1 MLQCARFFAL
11 VKVRGFEQHQLTKG
25 LQAARFLL
33 LVPDASKLHP
43 DSSQI
48 FPRVEKLACSANNS
62 EGLSTGYEI
71 PTTQIFEDSK
81 LILFHLSLMIWPTD
95 NSNQSLLA
103 TSRDKSWHI
112 NKRQLV
118 FFPIHAHI
126 FWETLAKP
134 IQNHS
139 ISKFK
144 SSEMAST
151 TLWSRYE
158 FGDQVKAKV
167 KAMHVLKIHIERDHP
182 NKYYIIPINTYIER
196 LSHARCARTIFIHEL
211 RWKKKKKKTN
221 ERALRT
227 GKFVNAS

>member
-1 MLQCARFFAL
+1 
-11 VKVRGFEQHQLTKG
+11 
-25 LQAARFLL
+25 
-33 LVPDASKLHP
+33 
-43 DSSQI
+43 
-48 FPRVEKLACSANNS
+48 
-62 EGLSTGYEI
+62 
-71 PTTQIFEDSK
+71 
-81 LILFHLSLMIWPTD
+81 MIWPTD

-139 ISKFK
+139 HSKFI

-158 FGDQVKAKV
+158 FSDQVKAKV
-167 KAMHVLKIHIERDHP
+167 KAMHVLKIHIERDYP
-182 NKYYIIPINTYIER
+182 NKYYIISINTYIER

-211 RWKKKKKKTN
+211 RWKKKKKTN

-227 GKFVNAS
+227 GKFVNASYRYDVLVHTYLNFFLWRPSHFKDWKRTTEKIHRSSNQRHER

>member
-1 MLQCARFFAL
+1 MLQYARFFAL
-11 VKVRGFEQHQLTKG
+11 VKVRGFEQHQLAKD
-25 LQAARFLL
+25 LQAARSLL

-71 PTTQIFEDSK
+71 PTTQIFEGSK
-81 LILFHLSLMIWPTD
+81 LIPSHLSLMIWPTD

-103 TSRDKSWHI
+103 TSRDKSRHI

-139 ISKFK
+139 ISKFI

-167 KAMHVLKIHIERDHP
+167 KAMHVLKIHIERDYP
-182 NKYYIIPINTYIER
+182 NRYYIIPINTYIER
-196 LSHARCARTIFIHEL
+196 LSHARCAWTIFIHEL
-211 RWKKKKKKTN
+211 RWKKKKKN
-221 ERALRT
+221 ERASAAN
-227 GKFVNAS
+227 GQVC